1 MASVPASQPVAP
13 GLTNLILPKVA
24 LAAVSSI
31 IGLIVVIVLGAVLSW
46 GQIEMAIDVT
56 KIAGILAPVA
66 FAAAVVE
73 RAIQIL
79 VSPWRDGE
87 AALLKAAIGEVRA
100 RPVDPNNAVRDK
112 TDLDNAVKALVLY
125 KAQTQRIAFA
135 VGFITAAFL
144 SVSGVHALGGF
155 VNANVLATLSE
166 AQKRLFI
173 GADVGLTALL
183 LAGGAD
189 GVHSIANS
197 ITAFFNATASKSS
210 NP

>member
-13 GLTNLILPKVA
+13 GLTNLISPKIA
-24 LAAVSSI
+24 LAAVVSV
-31 IGLIVVIVLGAVLSW
+31 IGLIVVVVLGAVLSW
-46 GQIEMAIDVT
+46 GSIDMAIDVT
-56 KIAGILAPVA
+56 KIASILAPMA

-87 AALLKAAIGEVRA
+87 AALLKATIGEVKG
-100 RPVDPNNAVRDK
+100 RPVDPSNAVRDN
-112 TDLDNAVKALVLY
+112 TDLDNAVKALELY
-125 KAQTQRIAFA
+125 KAETQRIAFA
-135 VGFITAAFL
+135 VGFIMSAFL

-155 VNANVLATLSE
+155 VSANVLAALSE
-166 AQKRLFI
+166 AQRRLFI

-189 GVHSIANS
+189 GVHSIANA
-197 ITAFFNATASKSS
+197 ITSFFNATASKASK
-210 NP
+210 P